1 MDLYKRS
8 KFTGLYTKCIQ
19 ERTWHR
25 TRNSKPSPTLSGA
38 RRTGGVRTG
47 RTEAGNAS
55 YETFGEDK
63 AAAEA
68 YAAKLNDRAKAKR
81 LGELDAIT
89 KEEAN
94 DLRWAIQ
101 KLAHYGTT
109 VKEAAE
115 WFVKTK
121 FPEKGNKTV
130 REVGEIYLKHRANEI
145 KSNTFENYETKIER
159 FSSHFEEKLINE
171 VTTADCEKIL
181 RGSR

>member
-1 MDLYKRS
+1 M
-8 KFTGLYTKCIQ
+8 YT
-19 ERTWHR
+19 RTDMAQDKEFKAQSYSVRGKTYWR
-25 TRNSKPSPTLSGA
+25 
-38 RRTGGVRTG
+38 VRTG

-101 KLAHYGTT
+101 KLAHYGAT

-130 REVGEIYLKHRANEI
+130 REVGEIYLCLLYTSDA
-145 KSNTFENYETKIER
+145 
-159 FSSHFEEKLINE
+159 
-171 VTTADCEKIL
+171 ADE
-181 RGSR
+181 

>member
-1 MDLYKRS
+1 MYTRTDMAQDKES
-8 KFTGLYTKCIQ
+8 KAQSYSVRGKTYW
-19 ERTWHR
+19 R
-25 TRNSKPSPTLSGA
+25 
-38 RRTGGVRTG
+38 VRTG

-63 AAAEA
+63 ASAEA

-101 KLAHYGTT
+101 KLAHYGAT

-145 KSNTFENYETKIER
+145 KSNTFDENPCAKMPQTQARKNLPEHGTG
-159 FSSHFEEKLINE
+159 SA
-171 VTTADCEKIL
+171 TL
-181 RGSR
+181 RSVQDRRQIHRSI

>member
-25 TRNSKPSPTLSGA
+25 IRNSKPSPTLSGA

-55 YETFGEDK
+55 YVTFGEDK

-89 KEEAN
+89 K
-94 DLRWAIQ
+94 
-101 KLAHYGTT
+101 
-109 VKEAAE
+109 
-115 WFVKTK
+115 
-121 FPEKGNKTV
+121 
-130 REVGEIYLKHRANEI
+130 
-145 KSNTFENYETKIER
+145 
-159 FSSHFEEKLINE
+159 
-171 VTTADCEKIL
+171 
-181 RGSR
+181 